1 MRDAGD
7 VMTESGQI
15 ETRRILVVDPDA
27 VYRVG
32 LVELLLSRGFTPVA
46 CADTQGALKWLGRG
60 SFVAVWSA
68 AKLDSSTLSSLG
80 ALDGLELLRRA
91 RARFPRASLVLVTA
105 SDDLTALEARAPRDA
120 RVFRKADANAAL
132 DFLIERHGLSAASAQ
147 PVLAR
152 MA

>member
-1 MRDAGD
+1 
-7 VMTESGQI
+7 
-15 ETRRILVVDPDA
+15 VDPDA

-68 AKLDSSTLSSLG
+68 YKLDSSTLGSLG
-80 ALDGLELLRRA
+80 SPSGLDGLELLRRA

-105 SDDLTALEARAPRDA
+105 SSDVAALEARAPRDV
-120 RVFRKADANAAL
+120 RIFRKTDANAAL
-132 DFLIERHGLSAASAQ
+132 DFLIERHGPSAASAQ
-147 PVLAR
+147 PVFAR

>member
-7 VMTESGQI
+7 VMAESGRI

-60 SFVAVWSA
+60 SFVAVWSEY
-68 AKLDSSTLSSLG
+68 KLDSSGLG
-80 ALDGLELLRRA
+80 GLDGLELLRRA
-91 RARFPRASLVLVTA
+91 RARFPRASLVLVTL
-105 SDDLTALEARAPRDA
+105 SSEVPALEARAPRDA
-120 RVFRKADANAAL
+120 RVFMKTEASAAL
-132 DFLIERHGLSAASAQ
+132 EFLIERHGLSEADVLPS
-147 PVLAR
+147 LAR